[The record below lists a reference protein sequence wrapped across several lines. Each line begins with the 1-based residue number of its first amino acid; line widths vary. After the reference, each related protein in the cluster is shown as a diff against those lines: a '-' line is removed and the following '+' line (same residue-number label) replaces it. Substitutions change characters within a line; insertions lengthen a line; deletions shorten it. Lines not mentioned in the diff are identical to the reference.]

1 MIDYICEIT
10 ARIENSNGAAVEVV
24 AACPVM
30 PDKTISIYRN
40 GVAQR
45 IAFIDGIA
53 DKVKIRL
60 KSWIPWATIKIS
72 VRKLDRNSCITC
84 GDTPQEI
91 VSDLLQTYLAVV
103 GGVYNG

>member
-1 MIDYICEIT
+1 MIDYICEFT
-10 ARIENSNGAAVEVV
+10 ARIENSSGAAVEVV

-45 IAFIDGIA
+45 ISFIEGIA
-53 DKVKIRL
+53 EKVKVKL
-60 KSWIPWATIKIS
+60 KAWVPWASIKIS

-91 VSDLLQTYLAVV
+91 VFDLIQTYLAVV
-103 GGVYNG
+103 GGAYNG